1 MTKDN
6 NLTNRITMMIM
17 AAFFIMLMALV
28 PTKKVE
34 AAGGSNFYNAQQIR
48 FNTNYPS
55 TTEPSE
61 GNGYQYFKFRTGS
74 SKATYMIKFINLD
87 GKNPLNTCL
96 YDENLNCVDGS
107 VEYTYSG
114 KTVELSNLKKNTT
127 YYVQFASYY
136 YFTNPLKVN
145 YVFSVKEVLAPPA
158 KVAISRVSAG
168 RKKLTVKWAAAPR
181 AKAYQV
187 AVRKAGGKWKTY
199 NVSSRKKSFTKLKS
213 KTKYSVKV
221 RGYFK
226 TKSGAKRYGKWSSVR
241 KVVVK

>member
-74 SKATYMIKFINLD
+74 SKATYMIKFFNLD
-87 GKNPLNTCL
+87 GKDPLYTCL
-96 YDENLNCVDGS
+96 YDENVTAPTTFVTLR
-107 VEYTYSG
+107 SG
-114 KTVELSNLKKNTT
+114 GFL
-127 YYVQFASYY
+127 F
-136 YFTNPLKVN
+136 
-145 YVFSVKEVLAPPA
+145 
-158 KVAISRVSAG
+158 
-168 RKKLTVKWAAAPR
+168 
-181 AKAYQV
+181 
-187 AVRKAGGKWKTY
+187 KAG
-199 NVSSRKKSFTKLKS
+199 
-213 KTKYSVKV
+213 
-221 RGYFK
+221 
-226 TKSGAKRYGKWSSVR
+226 YGQIPQAIPGRPPVLFAR
-241 KVVVK
+241 IRA